1 MLLISFPMKCY
12 CVVKCKV
19 LENDGGRMIDFLI
32 SKASDPQCIFRQVL
46 SHNSNIKVDYIIDG
60 D

>member
-1 MLLISFPMKCY
+1 
-12 CVVKCKV
+12 
-19 LENDGGRMIDFLI
+19 MIDFLI